1 MFNQPQ
7 PNGTPWM
14 HAFQLRTSW
23 RPRVFRPL
31 TFATWALWKAYSA
44 SRDIMSEF
52 KGRGK
57 VE

>member
-7 PNGTPWM
+7 PNGTRWM
-14 HAFQLRTSW
+14 QPFQLRTSC
-23 RPRVFRPL
+23 RPSVFGPL
-31 TFATWALWKAYSA
+31 TFATWGLWKAYSA
-44 SRDIMSEF
+44 SRDGVAEF